1 MTASIELPIEGM
13 TCASCAARIEKKLNR
28 LDGVSASVNYATEK
42 ASVEYD
48 PAQVEPE
55 ALVAAVEQV
64 GYAARLPSEEPE
76 AAAPTGDPLL
86 RRLVVAAVLTAPVL
100 ALGMIPALQFRN
112 WQWLA
117 LQLATPVVLW
127 AGWPFHRAAWQN
139 LRHAAATMDTLIS
152 IGTLAAYGWSVVAL
166 FFLDAGE
173 AGMRMPFE
181 LVPSRTGAGGQIYL
195 EAATAVIAFLLAGR
209 LFEARAKRRAGAAL
223 RALLELGAKEATL
236 LDPDGTERLVPVE
249 ELREDDVFVVRPGE
263 KLAADGIVVAGHSSV
278 DQALLTGESV
288 PVEVGEGDTVSGG
301 TIVVGGRLVVRAL
314 RVGEETGSPRSRGSS
329 SRRRPARR
337 RCSGSPTGS
346 RASSCRS

>member
-1 MTASIELPIEGM
+1 MTSSIELPIEGM

-117 LQLATPVVLW
+117 L
-127 AGWPFHRAAWQN
+127 
-139 LRHAAATMDTLIS
+139 
-152 IGTLAAYGWSVVAL
+152 
-166 FFLDAGE
+166 
-173 AGMRMPFE
+173 
-181 LVPSRTGAGGQIYL
+181 
-195 EAATAVIAFLLAGR
+195 
-209 LFEARAKRRAGAAL
+209 
-223 RALLELGAKEATL
+223 
-236 LDPDGTERLVPVE
+236 
-249 ELREDDVFVVRPGE
+249 
-263 KLAADGIVVAGHSSV
+263 
-278 DQALLTGESV
+278 
-288 PVEVGEGDTVSGG
+288 
-301 TIVVGGRLVVRAL
+301 
-314 RVGEETGSPRSRGSS
+314 
-329 SRRRPARR
+329 
-337 RCSGSPTGS
+337 
-346 RASSCRS
+346 

>member
-1 MTASIELPIEGM
+1 MTTSIELPIEGM

-28 LDGVSASVNYATEK
+28 LDGVTATVNYATEK
-42 ASVEYD
+42 ASVAYD

-64 GYAARLPSEEPE
+64 GYAARLPSDEPE

-86 RRLVVAAVLTAPVL
+86 RRLLLAAILTVPVL

-112 WQWLA
+112 WQWLT

-139 LRHAAATMDTLIS
+139 LRHGAATMDTLIS
-152 IGTLAAYGWSVVAL
+152 VGTLAAYGWSLVAL
-166 FFLDAGE
+166 FLLDAGE
-173 AGMRMPFE
+173 PGMKMPFE
-181 LVPSRTGAGGQIYL
+181 LTLSRGEASNAIYL

-236 LDPDGTERLVPVE
+236 LDPDGTERRVPVE
-249 ELREDDVFVVRPGE
+249 ELREDDVFVARPGE

-278 DQALLTGESV
+278 DQALLTG
-288 PVEVGEGDTVSGG
+288 
-301 TIVVGGRLVVRAL
+301 
-314 RVGEETGSPRSRGSS
+314 
-329 SRRRPARR
+329 
-337 RCSGSPTGS
+337 
-346 RASSCRS
+346 